1 MNQLTVLEDDWDF
14 EDRLAQ
20 IALPIGRIQSNQGQN
35 TPAAISLTLLA
46 VGVALGVLF
55 FEVGFILLIFCIG
68 FLVWYLGAAIV
79 ALITSA
85 GAIAG
90 IVAVAV
96 NHRRP
101 AEQITGIVGFVLN
114 AAIAGLCVA
123 FLATG
128 WR

>member
-20 IALPIGRIQSNQGQN
+20 IALPIGRRLNQGQN

-46 VGVALGVLF
+46 VGVALGLIF
-55 FEVGFILLIFCIG
+55 FELGFILLIFCIG

-123 FLATG
+123 FLATS

>member
-1 MNQLTVLEDDWDF
+1 MSPRPVLEHDWDF

-20 IALPIGRIQSNQGQN
+20 IALPIGRAAVNHAQRM
-35 TPAAISLTLLA
+35 PAAISLTLLA
-46 VGVALGVLF
+46 VGVALAAIF

-79 ALITSA
+79 GLITSA

-101 AEQITGIVGFVLN
+101 AEQITGILGFVLN

-123 FLATG
+123 FLATM

>member
-1 MNQLTVLEDDWDF
+1 MSQLTVLEHDWDF

-20 IALPIGRIQSNQGQN
+20 IALPIGRHLNQGHN
-35 TPAAISLTLLA
+35 TPAAVSLTLLA
-46 VGVALGVLF
+46 VGVALGLIF
-55 FEVGFILLIFCIG
+55 FELGFILLIFCIG
-68 FLVWYLGAAIV
+68 ILVWYLGAAIV
-79 ALITSA
+79 ALITSV

-123 FLATG
+123 FLATIM
-128 WR
+128 R

>member
-20 IALPIGRIQSNQGQN
+20 IALPIGRQLNQGHN
-35 TPAAISLTLLA
+35 TPAAVSLTLLA
-46 VGVALGVLF
+46 VGVALGLIF
-55 FEVGFILLIFCIG
+55 FELGFVLLIFCIG

-123 FLATG
+123 FLATIG
-128 WR
+128 R

>member
-20 IALPIGRIQSNQGQN
+20 IALPIGRQLNQGRN
-35 TPAAISLTLLA
+35 TPAAVSLTLLA
-46 VGVALGVLF
+46 VGVALGLIF
-55 FEVGFILLIFCIG
+55 FELGFVLLIFCIG

-123 FLATG
+123 FLATIG
-128 WR
+128 R

>member
-1 MNQLTVLEDDWDF
+1 MSQLTVLEDDWDF

-20 IALPIGRIQSNQGQN
+20 IALPIGRQLNQGQN
-35 TPAAISLTLLA
+35 APAAVSLTLLA
-46 VGVALGVLF
+46 VGVALGLIF
-55 FEVGFILLIFCIG
+55 FELGFVLLIFCIG

-90 IVAVAV
+90 FVAVAV

-123 FLATG
+123 FLATS

>member
-1 MNQLTVLEDDWDF
+1 MNQLTVLEHDWDF

-20 IALPIGRIQSNQGQN
+20 IALPVGRQLNQGQN

-46 VGVALGVLF
+46 VGVALGLIF
-55 FEVGFILLIFCIG
+55 FELGFILLIFCIG

-90 IVAVAV
+90 IVAIAV

-114 AAIAGLCVA
+114 AAVAGLCVA
-123 FLATG
+123 FLATIG
-128 WR
+128 R

>member
-20 IALPIGRIQSNQGQN
+20 IALPIGRRLNQGQN

-46 VGVALGVLF
+46 VGVALGLIF
-55 FEVGFILLIFCIG
+55 FELGFILLIFCIG

-96 NHRRP
+96 NRRRP

-123 FLATG
+123 FLATR